1 MPMLSDVQI
10 DDIWAAFMRENTEQ
24 LTLSKS
30 DLRDA
35 FAAADTYTESVL
47 ETAFGVSALSA
58 LSALSERQKTD
69 IFHRV
74 IKKRLE
80 VM

>member
-58 LSALSERQKTD
+58 LSERQKTD